1 MAKNELLTVSE
12 FAKAIHVHPQ
22 TVRDWDRTGKVPAG
36 ARTPGGQR
44 RYTLQQIDDYFQ
56 AIKEKSGPRSA
67 V

>member
-1 MAKNELLTVSE
+1 MTKNELLTVSE

-44 RYTLQQIDDYFQ
+44 RYTRQQIDDYFQ
-56 AIKEKSGPRSA
+56 AIREKRKPRSA